1 MKSYGLSSEVGPK
14 ELRKTHDEADEDD
27 HRQLGH
33 AKSAVTS
40 VKAEGHD
47 EDQFLAQFMNS
58 CVKVYATHVEP
69 NYRCGAEVPM

>member
-14 ELRKTHDEADEDD
+14 ELRRTHDEADEDD
-27 HRQLGH
+27 HRHLGQH

-69 NYRCGAEVPM
+69 NYRCPC